1 MRSCCRTQQWR
12 FREEENIFAIKIIG
26 YSLPLTFVFVVF
38 VVFVSS
44 SASSES
50 ASEPESASA
59 SGSAT
64 TSFFGRPRPF
74 AGAFAVS
81 AALLFVAGLVTF
93 AAVLALFFAAAGAS
107 LAAAFVVAARLGG
120 ISADLDFLIVL
131 MRASLNARRA
141 GFSVGV

>member
-1 MRSCCRTQQWR
+1 MRSCCHTQQWR

-38 VVFVSS
+38 VFVSS

-50 ASEPESASA
+50 ASEPESATA

-107 LAAAFVVAARLGG
+107 LTAAFVVAARLGG
-120 ISADLDFLIVL
+120 ISADLGFLMVL

>member
-1 MRSCCRTQQWR
+1 MRSCCLTQQWR
-12 FREEENIFAIKIIG
+12 SREEENILAIKIIG
-26 YSLPLTFVFVVF
+26 YFLPLTFVFVVF
-38 VVFVSS
+38 VFVS

-59 SGSAT
+59 SGPAT

-120 ISADLDFLIVL
+120 ISADLGFLIVL

-141 GFSVGV
+141 GFRVGV